1 MKNHMISV
9 ILGDVG
15 MLAPWVTI
23 LFLTKMISH
32 IQKRNDMIK
41 NRIQQTGK
49 VISVRQIRSNYVM
62 RVESM
67 GKIYF
72 VPTSKQSYLKKY
84 PVDSEI
90 SIFVAR
96 GDGIPVSILETDDI
110 STQQEFFQKRI
121 SSASPDRL
129 PIIADEIPSKNKIIV
144 LGVLML
150 VTLSAGSFLAWY
162 SIKLM

>member
-1 MKNHMISV
+1 MQNHMISV

-23 LFLTKMISH
+23 LFLTKMISY

-41 NRIQQTGK
+41 NRTQQTGK

-72 VPTSKQSYLKKY
+72 VPTSKEFYIKKY

-90 SIFVAR
+90 SILVVR

-121 SSASPDRL
+121 S
-129 PIIADEIPSKNKIIV
+129 
-144 LGVLML
+144 
-150 VTLSAGSFLAWY
+150 
-162 SIKLM
+162 

>member
-9 ILGDVG
+9 MLADFG

-32 IQKRNDMIK
+32 IQKRNHMIQ
-41 NRIQQTGK
+41 NRIQQIGK

-84 PVDSEI
+84 PVGSEI
-90 SIFVAR
+90 GIFVVKD
-96 GDGIPVSILETDDI
+96 DGIPVSILETDDV

-144 LGVLML
+144 LGVLIV
-150 VTLSAGSFLAWY
+150 VTISAGSFLAWY
-162 SIKLM
+162 SIQIM